1 MSRHGTLTT
10 TAAGMG
16 SLPERLEACAGPAA
30 VQICFARAQL
40 PLGIIEDRSARI
52 PIHSMTR
59 LFSEA
64 ERFTG
69 NPTFGLEIGLSMS
82 GNEIGHWF
90 DFSSQAETLRAGL
103 QRLIETIKLFQN
115 GPRGSLVDVSDGAM
129 FSYFVPRDKT
139 LSYAAHSDHHVPLI
153 LSFIQRYLGQSWRPP
168 WIEMDYP
175 DRGHGRA
182 FSDLVGARP
191 IYGRS
196 AVSVP
201 LSKAE
206 LNARRP
212 HDADAKEVLCSKDV
226 KARIFHRQ
234 NDFLVAVETHM
245 ALEMFETAPELS
257 TVAGRM
263 NMSTR
268 SLQRKL
274 MLEGYS
280 FREILSRLRY
290 RTAQDLMQDTQLSIT
305 QIAHRLGYTDTANF
319 SRAFKSWSGYQ
330 PSEHPRHSHR

>member
-1 MSRHGTLTT
+1 MSRLGTLTT

-30 VQICFARAQL
+30 VEMCFARAQL

-52 PIHSMTR
+52 PIHSMIQ

-69 NPTFGLEIGLSMS
+69 SPTFGLEIGLSMS
-82 GNEIGHWF
+82 GNETGYWF
-90 DFSSQAETLRAGL
+90 DYSSQAETLRVGL

-115 GPRGSLVDVSDGAM
+115 GPRGSLVDVKDGAL
-129 FSYFVPRDKT
+129 FSYFVPRNKT
-139 LSYAAHSDHHVPLI
+139 VSYTAHSDHHVPLI

-168 WIEMDYP
+168 WIEVDYP

-182 FSDLVGARP
+182 FSDLVGAQP

-196 AVSVP
+196 AVSLP
-201 LSKAE
+201 LKKTE

-212 HDADAKEVLCSKDV
+212 RENDAKEVLCWHDV
-226 KARIFHRQ
+226 KTRILQQQ
-234 NDFLVAVETHM
+234 NDFLVAVETSM
-245 ALEMFETAPELS
+245 SLEMFETVPELS
-257 TVAGRM
+257 AVAGRM
-263 NMSTR
+263 NISTR

-274 MLEGYS
+274 TLEGCS
-280 FREILSRLRY
+280 FRELLSRVRY
-290 RTAQDLMQDTQLSIT
+290 RTARSLIQDTQLSIT
-305 QIAHRLGYTDTANF
+305 QIAHKLGYTDTANF

-330 PSEHPRHSHR
+330 PSEYQRRAR